1 VKAEAEV
8 PRSALHDDPAADAA
22 ELRRLEHAW
31 SPHRGLW
38 GWLTSVD
45 HKSISKR
52 YIVTALISFVLA
64 GINALV
70 MRVQLARPE
79 NHLLGPD
86 AYNQFFT
93 THGTAMMFLFA
104 VPIMEAIGLYFVP
117 LMVGTRNVAFPR
129 LNALGYWT
137 FLIATIFLWL
147 SFYTNVGPD
156 AGWTAYAP
164 LSGPQFSPGK
174 RVDTWAQMITFTEV
188 SALIGAI
195 EIITTAFKQRA
206 PGMSLNRVPLFV
218 WAEVVTAFMILFAMS
233 TVATA
238 SMMLAMDRLIGT
250 HFFNPAEGGD
260 ALLWQHLFWFFGHPE
275 VYIIFIPATGMVS
288 TILPAFTR
296 RPVFG
301 YTALVLSLIGTGF
314 IGFGLWVHHMFAT
327 AVPWLGSSFFT
338 ASSVMITIPSGVQVF
353 CWIATIWDGRPRLAT
368 PMLFVMGFIVLFVIG
383 GLTGVMVASVPFDL
397 QVHDTF
403 FVVAHFH
410 YVLIGGAVFP
420 LFGAIYYWFPKM
432 TGRMLSERMGRW
444 NFWLFFAGVNL
455 TFFPMHF
462 LGLMGMPRRVYTYSA
477 DMGWGDMNLLSTAG
491 AFTIALSAVLFV
503 ANVVRSL
510 ASGVPAGPDPW
521 GGDTLEWATESPP
534 PPYNFRY
541 PPVAQGRAALWSRT
555 PDAPVVTGLR
565 TDKQEV
571 LLTSM
576 LDAEPESRHLH
587 PKPTIIPLVTALG
600 LGVMLYS
607 LIYTPWGLIW
617 GTGAIGIGLIIWGW
631 PDHHRHP
638 PLERPR

>member
-1 VKAEAEV
+1 MKREAEV
-8 PRSALHDDPAADAA
+8 PRSALHADPAEDARD
-22 ELRRLEHAW
+22 LRRLERTW
-31 SPHRGLW
+31 SPERGLW

-45 HKSISKR
+45 HKSIARR
-52 YIVTALISFVLA
+52 YVATALVSFVLA

-79 NHLLGPD
+79 SHVLGPD
-86 AYNQFFT
+86 AYNQYFT

-104 VPIMEAIGLYFVP
+104 VPIMEAVGIYFVP

-137 FLIATIFLWL
+137 FLVATIFLWA
-147 SFYTNVGPD
+147 SFYANVGPD
-156 AGWTAYAP
+156 AGWTAYVP

-188 SALIGAI
+188 SALIGAV

-206 PGMSLNRVPLFV
+206 PGMSLNRIPLFV

-233 TVATA
+233 TIATA

-288 TILPAFTR
+288 AMLPAFTR

-301 YTALVLSLIGTGF
+301 YTAIVLSLIGTGF

-338 ASSVMITIPSGVQVF
+338 ASSVMIAVPSGIQVL
-353 CWIATIWDGRPRLAT
+353 CWIATVWDGRPRLAT
-368 PMLFVMGFIVLFVIG
+368 PMLFILGFLVLFVIG
-383 GLTGVMVASVPFDL
+383 GLTGVMIASVPFDL
-397 QVHDTF
+397 QMHDTF

-420 LFGAIYYWFPKM
+420 LFGAFYYWFPKV
-432 TGRMLSERMGRW
+432 TGRMLGERLGKW
-444 NFWLFFAGVNL
+444 NFWLFFAGMNV

-462 LGLMGMPRRVYTYSA
+462 LGLLGMPRRVYTYSP
-477 DMGWGDMNLLSTAG
+477 DLGWGPLNMTATVG
-491 AFTIALSAVLFV
+491 AFVIALSVLVFF
-503 ANVVRSL
+503 ANVARSL
-510 ASGVPAGPDPW
+510 ARGAPAGDDPW
-521 GGDTLEWATESPP
+521 GADSLEWATASPP

-541 PPVAQGRAALWSRT
+541 PPVVQGRAALWSRT

-565 TDKQEV
+565 TDKPEI
-571 LLTSM
+571 LMTTL
-576 LDAEPESRHLH
+576 LDAEPESRHVH
-587 PKPTIIPLVTALG
+587 PQPTIWPLVTAIG
-600 LGVMLYS
+600 LSVLLLS

-617 GTGAIGIGLIIWGW
+617 GAAAVSIGLIGWGW
-631 PDHHRHP
+631 PDHHRGAR
-638 PLERPR
+638 LEERG

>member
-1 VKAEAEV
+1 VKAESEV
-8 PRSALHDDPAADAA
+8 PRSALHADPAADAA
-22 ELRRLEHAW
+22 ELRRLEHTW
-31 SPHRGLW
+31 SPRRGLW
-38 GWLTSVD
+38 GWVTSVD
-45 HKSISKR
+45 HKSIAKR

-70 MRVQLARPE
+70 MRLQLARPE
-79 NHLLGPD
+79 NHVLGPD

-104 VPIMEAIGLYFVP
+104 VPVMEAMGLYFVP

-137 FLIATIFLWL
+137 FLTATLFLWI

-156 AGWTAYAP
+156 AGWTAYTP

-174 RVDTWAQMITFTEV
+174 RVDTWAQMITFTEI
-188 SALIGAI
+188 SALIGAV

-218 WAEVVTAFMILFAMS
+218 WAQVVTAFMVLFAMS

-250 HFFNPAEGGD
+250 QFFNAAEGGD

-301 YTALVLSLIGTGF
+301 YPALVLSLIGTGF

-338 ASSVMITIPSGVQVF
+338 ASSVMITIPSGIQVF

-420 LFGAIYYWFPKM
+420 LFGAIYYWFPKV

-444 NFWLFFAGVNL
+444 NFWLFFIGVNV

-462 LGLMGMPRRVYTYSA
+462 LGLMGMPRRIYTYSP
-477 DMGWGDMNLLSTAG
+477 DMGWGPMNLTSTVG
-491 AFTIALSAVLFV
+491 AFVIATSALLFV

-510 ASGVPAGPDPW
+510 AAGVPAGPDPW

-541 PPVAQGRAALWSRT
+541 PPVVQGRAALWSRT

-565 TDKQEV
+565 TDVPEV
-571 LLTSM
+571 LLTTV
-576 LDAEPESRHLH
+576 LDAEPDALHLAPH
-587 PKPTIIPLVTALG
+587 PTIWPLITAV
-600 LGVMLYS
+600 GVGILLYS
-607 LIYTPWGLIW
+607 FIYTAWALIW
-617 GTGAIGIGLIIWGW
+617 GAAAVGIGLVGW
-631 PDHHRHP
+631 AW
-638 PLERPR
+638 PRRDDPEPSAEAA